1 MGTKRFQD
9 EKFNWYLS
17 RNLFSSYYQ
26 ELQPFLLKALR
37 FSRLRLIKKN
47 RILLLYIQL
56 SMAKNLSGC
65 YKAIQDGKKE
75 IKRIKKKIHS
85 EINEDKK
92 VKLEQKLEGIQIRV
106 FAHKNV
112 VRIIKTIIDGIVWRN
127 LKFDRS
133 ILRLIASNRI
143 TGYID
148 INEPGFR
155 GVLNIAKSIVWHR
168 KSVVIIN
175 DISNFLRVGDLT
187 EISKL
192 GILIHESKAKG
203 RRVRNIFSLLQDI
216 KKTSKMSKQSERL
229 LKAQTAISHR
239 KIFIDNDQTVKIRD
253 LKVPFK
259 NYLNDVKKII
269 LKAKR
274 EGFCSKKISDY
285 LVVSCQDLIQ
295 SIKLKRNG
303 KIKDWTDFKTAEDWE
318 KKDFI
323 LPFTNTDSFYKN
335 EDFFIPNMTPY
346 SIFPFASKICS
357 ELLSGRLILT
367 ARLNISKV
375 YGYFEENGWG
385 VDGTSVDEFV
395 KRGQKVE
402 SLYPDIYEA
411 YHYDETLCV
420 LNRGRFNLSI
430 PATLIFRIGMDFMA
444 AATILLEAE
453 EVFKQAVPFKDE
465 MSAINILGER
475 KTWK

>member
-1 MGTKRFQD
+1 MQFQD
-9 EKFNWYLS
+9 TDFSWYLS
-17 RNLFSSYYQ
+17 RNLFSSYYKDFQ
-26 ELQPFLLKALR
+26 SSLLRVLR
-37 FSRLRLIKKN
+37 FSRLRPVKRN
-47 RILLLYIQL
+47 RILLLYLQL

-65 YKAIQDGKKE
+65 YKTIQEGKKE
-75 IKRIKKKIHS
+75 IKRIKNRIKS
-85 EINEDKK
+85 EINQNEKARQN
-92 VKLEQKLEGIQIRV
+92 EQLEGIQIRI
-106 FAHKNV
+106 FAHRNIA
-112 VRIIKTIIDGIVWRN
+112 RIIKTIVDGIVWRN

-133 ILRLIASNRI
+133 ILRLIASNRK

-148 INEPGFR
+148 IKEPGFK
-155 GVLNIAKSIVWHR
+155 GVLNIAKHIVSYR

-192 GILIHESKAKG
+192 GILIHESKARG
-203 RRVRNIFSLLQDI
+203 RKVRNIFSLLQDI
-216 KKTSKMSKQSERL
+216 KKISKMSKQSERL

-239 KIFIDNDQTVKIRD
+239 KIFFDNDQTIKIRD

-259 NYLNDVKKII
+259 NYLKDVKKII

-274 EGFCSKKISDY
+274 KGFFSKKISEY
-285 LVVSCQDLIQ
+285 LVVSCLDLVKVVQ
-295 SIKLKRNG
+295 LNRNR
-303 KIKDWTDFKTAEDWE
+303 KIKDWTDFKTSEDWE
-318 KKDFI
+318 DKDFI

-346 SIFPFASKICS
+346 SIFPFTSRICS

-375 YGYFEENGWG
+375 YGYFEENDWV
-385 VDGTSVDEFV
+385 VDGITVDEFA
-395 KRGQKVE
+395 KRGKKIE

-430 PATLIFRIGMDFMA
+430 PATLIFRIGMDFMSA
-444 AATILLEAE
+444 ETILLEAE
-453 EVFKQAVPFKDE
+453 EIFKQAVPFKDE

-475 KTWK
+475 RIWK

>member
-1 MGTKRFQD
+1 
-9 EKFNWYLS
+9 
-17 RNLFSSYYQ
+17 
-26 ELQPFLLKALR
+26 
-37 FSRLRLIKKN
+37 
-47 RILLLYIQL
+47 
-56 SMAKNLSGC
+56 MAKNLSGC
-65 YKAIQDGKKE
+65 YKAIQEGKKE
-75 IKRIKKKIHS
+75 AKKLGNRIKREIHQ
-85 EINEDKK
+85 EEKAKLDEHLED
-92 VKLEQKLEGIQIRV
+92 IQIRI
-106 FAHKNV
+106 FAHKNI
-112 VRIIKTIIDGIVWRN
+112 VRIIKTIVDGIVWRN

-143 TGYID
+143 TGHVD

-155 GVLNIAKSIVWHR
+155 GVLNIAKSIVWKR

-192 GILIHESKAKG
+192 GVLIHESKARGKK
-203 RRVRNIFSLLQDI
+203 VRNIFSLLQDL
-216 KKTSKMSKQSERL
+216 KKTPKMSKQSERL

-253 LKVPFK
+253 LKIPFK

-269 LKAKR
+269 LRAKR
-274 EGFCSKKISDY
+274 EGFFSKKISEY
-285 LVVSCQDLIQ
+285 LVVSCLDLIQ
-295 SIKLKRNG
+295 SVQLHRNG
-303 KIKDWTDFKTAEDWE
+303 KIIDWTDFKTAEDWE
-318 KKDFI
+318 EKDFI

-346 SIFPFASKICS
+346 SIFPFSSKICS

-375 YGYFEENGWG
+375 YRFFEENGWV
-385 VDGTSVDEFV
+385 VDGISVDEFV
-395 KRGQKVE
+395 KRGKKVE

-420 LNRGRFNLSI
+420 LNRGRFRLSI
-430 PATLIFRIGMDFMA
+430 PATLVFRIGMDFMTA
-444 AATILLEAE
+444 ETILLEAE
-453 EVFKQAVPFKDE
+453 EIFKLAVPFKDE
-465 MSAINILGER
+465 MSAINISGETR
-475 KTWK
+475 IWK